1 LALRNRVGRLGF
13 DCREI
18 VPPDSQ
24 KLGQFRPGNSIG
36 KVTHESTVQALNIGA
51 VRIAIVLNCARN
63 ALRARFEVQHCESVS
78 ISPGPVQI
86 PSARGARLC
95 LGLLDMLDAIS
106 AITVP
111 LVTLGDNCVDTVEIR
126 DF

>member
-24 KLGQFRPGNSIG
+24 KMGQFRPGNSIG

-51 VRIAIVLNCARN
+51 VGIAIVLNCARN

-78 ISPGPVQI
+78 ISPGHVQI

-111 LVTLGDNCVDTVEIR
+111 LAPPATDNSLSW
-126 DF
+126 

>member
-1 LALRNRVGRLGF
+1 MRIWSLALRNRVGRLGF

-36 KVTHESTVQALNIGA
+36 KITHESTVQALNIGA
-51 VRIAIVLNCARN
+51 VGIAIVLNCARN

-78 ISPGPVQI
+78 ISPGHVQI

-95 LGLLDMLDAIS
+95 LGLLDMLHAIS

-111 LVTLGDNCVDTVEIR
+111 LAPPATDNSLSW
-126 DF
+126 